1 MLIPNWQRE
10 RVGVDFGLSEE
21 QRLLQESIAGY
32 LGEHCPLARVR
43 EVAEAGEARAD
54 DVWRG
59 LAELGAHAVL
69 IDEAYGG
76 VGLGLL
82 EAALIAEALG
92 GAVAPVPFT
101 GACVMAPVALAAA
114 GSDAQ
119 KENWLPK
126 IAAGEAVFGI
136 AVSEQI
142 GRRETDGITAQSG
155 KLSGKAMFV
164 LDGADADCYLV
175 AADGGA
181 LYLVAAADAAVTK
194 LKTIDR
200 TRTVAEVAFAAAP
213 ADPLPGSLES
223 REPLAAAI
231 DAGRIMLAAD
241 TLGAAQHMID
251 ESVAYAKE
259 RRQFNRVIGSFQA
272 VKHMCAEMAAELEP
286 CRSLVWY
293 AAHAYRAIPEDAR
306 PMACHAKAHLAEVG
320 KFVARKAT
328 EVHGGMGITDLLGL
342 HYWFKRIGFNR
353 QLLGAPELVR
363 EEAARAQGWCT

>member
-1 MLIPNWQRE
+1 ME
-10 RVGVDFGLSEE
+10 RV
-21 QRLLQESIAGY
+21 RA
-32 LGEHCPLARVR
+32 
-43 EVAEAGEARAD
+43 VAEAGEARAD

-59 LAELGAHAVL
+59 LADLGAHAVL
-69 IDEAYGG
+69 IPEDYGG

-92 GAVAPVPFT
+92 GAVAPVPYV
-101 GACVMAPVALAAA
+101 ASSVMAPVALTAA
-114 GSDAQ
+114 GSESQ
-119 KENWLPK
+119 KEEWLPR

-136 AVSEQI
+136 GVTEQI
-142 GRRETDGITAQSG
+142 GRRETEGVRVQDD
-155 KLSGKAMFV
+155 KLHGKAMFV
-164 LDGADADCYLV
+164 LDGVDADRLIV
-175 AADGGA
+175 AAGDA
-181 LYLVAAADAAVTK
+181 LYLVEAAKADTTK

-200 TRTVAEVAFAAAP
+200 TRTVAETVFDGAP
-213 ADPLPGSLES
+213 ADLLPGSAAN
-223 REPLAAAI
+223 REPLLEAI

-241 TLGAAQHMID
+241 TLGAAQTMLD
-251 ESVAYAKE
+251 KAVAYAKE

-293 AAHAYRAIPEDAR
+293 AAHAYHAIPEEGR
-306 PMACHAKAHLAEVG
+306 LMACQAKAHLAEVG

-363 EEAARAQGWCT
+363 EEAARVQAWV